1 MLWDMSESEKH
12 DIRPDIVGSDEQG
25 TSGKQSRDD
34 AGNDIV
40 SVELP
45 EGTAYVTPLGVLGVV
60 GFDTD
65 SQTSRPLAHAD
76 HAALLHFSGEVRK
89 EAAHR

>member
-1 MLWDMSESEKH
+1 MDSKH
-12 DIRPDIVGSDEQG
+12 EQDHN
-25 TSGKQSRDD
+25 QDD

-40 SVELP
+40 SVKLP

-65 SQTSRPLAHAD
+65 SQTDRPLAHAD
-76 HAALLHFSGEVRK
+76 HAALLHFSGEARK

>member
-1 MLWDMSESEKH
+1 MSES
-12 DIRPDIVGSDEQG
+12 P
-25 TSGKQSRDD
+25 KQNHKQDD
-34 AGNDIV
+34 V
-40 SVELP
+40 VKVELP

-65 SQTSRPLAHAD
+65 KQTDRPLAHAD